1 VTTAPV
7 IQVTWLGHS
16 TVVLDVAGLRLVAD
30 PLLGRHN
37 GLLRRR
43 GQRPG
48 SAAWTGADAVLL
60 SHLHHDHAELRSL
73 RMLGGTPVL
82 TGHANAA
89 WLRRR
94 GLVGVGLGDEW
105 HELGGGV
112 AVRLLRAVHHSRP
125 MPHRP
130 NGAFGHLVGA
140 PGVGVWVSGETNTHD
155 EMTDIPGFA
164 GRDGVDLAIVP
175 IGGWGPRLSAGH
187 MGPAEAATACAMTR
201 AGSALPVHWG
211 TLHPP
216 GMHRLGGWMDR
227 PLSEFRG
234 ALTAAAP
241 GCGLLTATAGTK
253 VAVLPGPAARRDPR
267 SDSAHP
273 KRVTDHPTSPSDPG

>member
-1 VTTAPV
+1 VNPAPV
-7 IQVTWLGHS
+7 VHVAWLGHS

-94 GLVGVGLGDEW
+94 GLAGTALGEGW

-112 AVRLLRAVHHSRP
+112 AVRLVRAVHHSRP

-130 NGAFGHLVGA
+130 NGAYGHLVRA
-140 PGVGVWVSGETNTHD
+140 PDALVWLAGDTSLYD
-155 EMTDIPGFA
+155 EMAEIPALA
-164 GRDGVDLAIVP
+164 GRDGIDLVILP

-187 MGPAEAATACAMTR
+187 MGPSEAATACAMTR
-201 AGSALPVHWG
+201 ADAVLPVHWG

-216 GMHRLGGWMDR
+216 GMDRLGHWMDR
-227 PLSEFRG
+227 PLAEFRS
-234 ALTAAAP
+234 ALASAAP
-241 GCGLLTATAGTK
+241 RCRLVQAASGTA
-253 VAVLPGPAARRDPR
+253 VAVPTQPG
-267 SDSAHP
+267 SH
-273 KRVTDHPTSPSDPG
+273 SDP